1 MLERG
6 GDLYEN
12 MVKLNHLVFW
22 QLVATH
28 GLTQERVAEEMD
40 ISVRHVRNLCK
51 RDTDSAVCVCA
62 AASEL
67 FNVPIDARLISRP
80 VEE

>member
-1 MLERG
+1 MK
-6 GDLYEN
+6 N
-12 MVKLNHLVFW
+12 MVKLNHLIFR

-28 GLTQERVAEEMD
+28 GLTQEKVAEEMD

-51 RDTDSAVCVCA
+51 RDTDPAVSVCA
-62 AASEL
+62 AASVL
-67 FNVPIDARLISRP
+67 FNVPIEALLINRT